1 MSEQNVEFVKG
12 LFAATAPTNK
22 DEFLAALPQLIAQA
36 CHPDVEWVEASE
48 RFDSQTYHGHEGV
61 RQSLE
66 RWLDAWDEYG
76 VEPDRLVDCGDDV
89 FVAFREIARGQ
100 KSGANITLR
109 NYAVFTMREGK
120 LARYQEF
127 LDEQPALK
135 AVGLEA

>member
-1 MSEQNVEFVKG
+1 MSEENVEFVKG
-12 LFAATAPTNK
+12 LFAAAAPTNK
-22 DEFLAALPQLIAQA
+22 DAFLAALPQLIAQGA
-36 CHPDVEWVEASE
+36 HPDVEWVEASE
-48 RFDSQTYHGHEGV
+48 RFDSQTYHGHAGV

-66 RWLDAWDEYG
+66 RWLDEWDQYG

-100 KSGANITLR
+100 TSGANVTLR
-109 NYAVFTMREGK
+109 NYAVFTIREGK

-127 LDEQPALK
+127 LDEHAALK